1 MVEIEVHVWD
11 AVLHLHVLEL
21 GLQGLR
27 GVRVGFSS
35 EESLLRLVVRVKVLL
50 ILAAALAAEL
60 MLRGSGNYRLEA
72 AHALTIL
79 ADLAELGIAG
89 LALVA
94 FSFHFLKVALDVLL
108 DLLIPVR
115 VDE

>member
-21 GLQGLR
+21 GFQGLR
-27 GVRVGFSS
+27 GVWLGFRS

-50 ILAAALAAEL
+50 ILAAALATEL
-60 MLRGSGNYRLEA
+60 VLRGSGNYRLEA
-72 AHALTIL
+72 AHALTVL

-89 LALVA
+89 LALVI
-94 FSFHFLKVALDVLL
+94 FFLCFLEVALNVLL
-108 DLLIPVR
+108 DLPIPVR
-115 VDE
+115 VHE